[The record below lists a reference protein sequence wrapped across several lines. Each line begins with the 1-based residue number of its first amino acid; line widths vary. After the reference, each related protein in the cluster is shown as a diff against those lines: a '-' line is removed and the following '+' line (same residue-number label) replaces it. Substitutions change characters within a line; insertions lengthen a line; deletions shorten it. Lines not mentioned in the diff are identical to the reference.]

1 MYLHGDENI
10 PESTDK
16 VYVMRKA
23 YDIKSG
29 IVQRQA
35 NYCRK
40 NNPQMETGERES

>member
-10 PESTDK
+10 PENTDK

-23 YDIKSG
+23 NAIKSG

-40 NNPQMETGERES
+40 NNAQMETGERKS